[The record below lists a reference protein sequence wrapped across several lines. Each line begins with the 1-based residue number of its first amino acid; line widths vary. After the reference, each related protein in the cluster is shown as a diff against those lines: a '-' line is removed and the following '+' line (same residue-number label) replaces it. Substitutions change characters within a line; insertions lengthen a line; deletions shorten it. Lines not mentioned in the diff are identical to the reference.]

1 MVKGVFQGFRRSSQD
16 GKVSCRRIGIESYSF
31 FTLFQISL
39 NLSTGKNMILI
50 FFTGPGMWLM
60 QALFEDKVGAVRI
73 FSVHC
78 QMISNYKD
86 SLNMILCTKGQVTT
100 TVLEVCKVF
109 LFGTEECN

>member
-31 FTLFQISL
+31 FTLFQNSL
-39 NLSTGKNMILI
+39 NLSTAKNMILI

-73 FSVHC
+73 FYSP
-78 QMISNYKD
+78 MPND
-86 SLNMILCTKGQVTT
+86 
-100 TVLEVCKVF
+100 LE
-109 LFGTEECN
+109 L

>member
-31 FTLFQISL
+31 FTLFQNSL
-39 NLSTGKNMILI
+39 NLSTAKNIILIFFTFVNRKKMALI

-73 FSVHC
+73 FYSP
-78 QMISNYKD
+78 MPND
-86 SLNMILCTKGQVTT
+86 
-100 TVLEVCKVF
+100 LE
-109 LFGTEECN
+109 L

>member
-31 FTLFQISL
+31 FTLFLISL

-50 FFTGPGMWLM
+50 FCTGPGMWLM

-73 FSVHC
+73 FYSP
-78 QMISNYKD
+78 MPND
-86 SLNMILCTKGQVTT
+86 
-100 TVLEVCKVF
+100 LE
-109 LFGTEECN
+109 L